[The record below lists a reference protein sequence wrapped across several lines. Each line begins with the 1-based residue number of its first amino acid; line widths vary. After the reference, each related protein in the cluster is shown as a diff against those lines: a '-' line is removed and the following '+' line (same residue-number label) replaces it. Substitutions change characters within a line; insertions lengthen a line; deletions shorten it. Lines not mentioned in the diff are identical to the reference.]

1 MAKADIA
8 AGKAYVSLSV
18 KKDEFTKA
26 LDKAKK
32 ELTDFGSSLV
42 GIGAGVAGLGTAI
55 TGSLTAALLHFSDV
69 GSALDDISQ
78 RTGVS
83 ATAIAEFGYAAD
95 MAGTNIDSVE
105 GALKRMA
112 RNLGEIGPEGAKTT
126 AALEAIGLSSE
137 RIAELSPEDQFQAIA
152 DGIAA
157 VQNPTKK
164 AATAMA
170 LFGESG
176 RQLIPMFETLQAMRQ
191 EARDFGLA
199 PSPESVS
206 AAAEIGDAI
215 DRVRKVISATIF
227 EIGAAIAPMA
237 SDVLKSMLSVAN
249 AVRKFVVENKSLIVT
264 AAKVG
269 AILIAVGGA
278 IAGVGVAFIGAGVA
292 LSAISAAISGF
303 AAAMGVVVSV
313 GALVSSVIGLILSP
327 VGLLAAALIGAVAA
341 WAKFTESGKLAVSTL
356 VSSVTTLFTGLRTT
370 VGETMGGIVEAV
382 QAGDLALAGQIAMV
396 GLRLAF
402 VQGLE
407 AIHSL
412 FGEAIGTLVGQV
424 LGGDFTGAWATAG
437 SMILDSMSQVASG
450 IVGMFTSAIN
460 TVTDVWAT
468 AVNKLVG
475 FIFGLVEGIAAAFE
489 AVTGIEVET
498 EMERSRK
505 LEAQRRQMGLAPQ
518 NDDIA
523 SQIAGGTY
531 KDPGIEAIR
540 QQIQGITADIDAG
553 RKTMTDATGQA
564 VTDATS
570 GQAAAASAQVKALQ
584 DQLAALRQEATAK
597 LAEETDAESKA
608 SAAAA
613 SAGMGGGIGGRSSIA
628 TNSLAALSALVSSP
642 QDRAVK
648 IGEQQVKRADKM
660 INKLDDV
667 VVAIDKL
674 GMFHP

>member
-1 MAKADIA
+1 
-8 AGKAYVSLSV
+8 
-18 KKDEFTKA
+18 
-26 LDKAKK
+26 
-32 ELTDFGSSLV
+32 
-42 GIGAGVAGLGTAI
+42 
-55 TGSLTAALLHFSDV
+55 
-69 GSALDDISQ
+69 
-78 RTGVS
+78 
-83 ATAIAEFGYAAD
+83 
-95 MAGTNIDSVE
+95 
-105 GALKRMA
+105 
-112 RNLGEIGPEGAKTT
+112 
-126 AALEAIGLSSE
+126 
-137 RIAELSPEDQFQAIA
+137 
-152 DGIAA
+152 
-157 VQNPTKK
+157 
-164 AATAMA
+164 
-170 LFGESG
+170 
-176 RQLIPMFETLQAMRQ
+176 
-191 EARDFGLA
+191 
-199 PSPESVS
+199 
-206 AAAEIGDAI
+206 
-215 DRVRKVISATIF
+215 
-227 EIGAAIAPMA
+227 
-237 SDVLKSMLSVAN
+237 
-249 AVRKFVVENKSLIVT
+249 
-264 AAKVG
+264 
-269 AILIAVGGA
+269 
-278 IAGVGVAFIGAGVA
+278 
-292 LSAISAAISGF
+292 
-303 AAAMGVVVSV
+303 
-313 GALVSSVIGLILSP
+313 
-327 VGLLAAALIGAVAA
+327 
-341 WAKFTESGKLAVSTL
+341 
-356 VSSVTTLFTGLRTT
+356 VTTLFGNLRQT
-370 VGETMGGIVEAV
+370 VGDTMGGIVEAV
-382 QAGDLALAGQIAMV
+382 RAGDLSLAGQIAMV

-597 LAEETDAESKA
+597 LAEETDAESK

-613 SAGMGGGIGGRSSIA
+613 ASGSGLSNKSSVA
-628 TNSLAALSALVSSP
+628 SNNLASLQTAIQSP
-642 QDRAVK
+642 QARMER
-648 IGEQQVKRADKM
+648 IGEKQLKNQEK
-660 INKLDDV
+660 
-667 VVAIDKL
+667 AIEIARETALAIAKL
-674 GMFHP
+674 GLFHP